1 MAHGL
6 SEASRQPACSP
17 VSATR
22 PSPPSDAHAAA
33 RHSRPSRLAP
43 SLQAELSHLPQG
55 LCPHLTDG
63 PKGLRGKS
71 DNSGSSSSDKMDVD
85 SDSCLSE
92 AGVCPH
98 PLLCLLFPRSAPP
111 VCLRVSAAPA
121 HAVRVAYPMWSCCR
135 MWVSCPNDCQ
145 PFIAGASRA
154 LLCFLSCLPPDRV
167 TRNASAGGTGGRPR
181 PRSPIL
187 WTVSCGASLAA

>member
-1 MAHGL
+1 MAHGR

-71 DNSGSSSSDKMDVD
+71 DNSGSSSSDKMDVN

-98 PLLCLLFPRSAPP
+98 PPPLVSASPTIGAS
-111 VCLRVSAAPA
+111 RVSAS
-121 HAVRVAYPMWSCCR
+121 VCCTC
-135 MWVSCPNDCQ
+135 S
-145 PFIAGASRA
+145 
-154 LLCFLSCLPPDRV
+154 
-167 TRNASAGGTGGRPR
+167 
-181 PRSPIL
+181 RSPRGVPHVVVL
-187 WTVSCGASLAA
+187 QDVGVLSK